1 MVKPDELLLLHAI
14 LEKNDNA
21 ALASYAQWTQNV
33 GLDKIEGGSFQ
44 LLPLLYKR
52 LSRLRQPVPHLNKLK
67 GIYRQSLYRN
77 SLLFHKAFIVIA
89 GLEKMQVPVILLK
102 GTALIAAYYEDIGA
116 RMMNDVD
123 FLVQAG
129 DVEKT
134 LHYLKELGWQNKD
147 GVSLRKAVNRVHHA
161 LHLQNPDGYELDVHW
176 RVFHQCSWDGGMD
189 QAHWQQT
196 ETVTFKGLN
205 IRLLNPT
212 HQILHNCVHG
222 VSWNSL
228 SSIRWIVDVMMIL
241 EKRADEVDW
250 ELLVSEAANRKLT
263 ATMLHALS
271 FLNSKFN
278 ANIPEEI
285 LSRLIV
291 LPKDPQELRLFEK
304 LTSPVHFINMGLHW
318 LMHSY
323 SLGPAPFWKKAVLFP
338 DYLKEMWNLQSIFQL
353 PFFGIKR
360 LIEKL
365 AQAS

>member
-1 MVKPDELLLLHAI
+1 
-14 LEKNDNA
+14 
-21 ALASYAQWTQNV
+21 
-33 GLDKIEGGSFQ
+33 
-44 LLPLLYKR
+44 
-52 LSRLRQPVPHLNKLK
+52 
-67 GIYRQSLYRN
+67 
-77 SLLFHKAFIVIA
+77 
-89 GLEKMQVPVILLK
+89 
-102 GTALIAAYYEDIGA
+102 
-116 RMMNDVD
+116 
-123 FLVQAG
+123 
-129 DVEKT
+129 
-134 LHYLKELGWQNKD
+134 
-147 GVSLRKAVNRVHHA
+147 
-161 LHLQNPDGYELDVHW
+161 
-176 RVFHQCSWDGGMD
+176 MD
-189 QAHWQQT
+189 QTHWQQT

-250 ELLVSEAANRKLT
+250 ELLVSEAAKRKLT
-263 ATMLHALS
+263 APMLHALS

-304 LTSPVHFINMGLHW
+304 LTSPARFINMDLHW

-338 DYLKEMWNLQSIFQL
+338 EYLKEMWNLQSIFQL